1 MVGYNST
8 AVDVFMPVLATNS
21 IFLVNKKCSVFY
33 LLHAFKAN
41 LVLVGRGNF
50 KGNV

>member
-1 MVGYNST
+1 MAGYNSIV
-8 AVDVFMPVLATNS
+8 VDVFMPVLAANS
-21 IFLVNKKCSVFY
+21 ILLVNKKCLVFY
-33 LLHAFKAN
+33 LLHAFKAS